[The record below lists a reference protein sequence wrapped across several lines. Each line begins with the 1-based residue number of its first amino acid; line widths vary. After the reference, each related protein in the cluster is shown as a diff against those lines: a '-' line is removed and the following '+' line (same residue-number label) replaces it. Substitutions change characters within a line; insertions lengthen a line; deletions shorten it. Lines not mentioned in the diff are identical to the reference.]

1 MNILMVYQS
10 VVDMCA
16 SFFTL
21 VTAVFQVD
29 GTSMSRSLHDRF
41 VCHIWLGR
49 LPLYWLMNT
58 STYGILFTAFDR
70 YAAVIYPIWYNNNVR
85 TVSLA
90 DGIGSVIVDPV
101 TRLKLS
107 IGLIRGP
114 PRVGSGAVR
123 IGPLRFLTGGSES
136 HTKSGLRLFC

>member
-10 VVDMCA
+10 VVDTCA

-29 GTSMSRSLHDRF
+29 GTRMSRSLHDRF

-90 DGIGSVIVDPV
+90 DVIVSVIVIFLSMKFTYTSHYTHTAEQLV
-101 TRLKLS
+101 T
-107 IGLIRGP
+107 LINE
-114 PRVGSGAVR
+114 
-123 IGPLRFLTGGSES
+123 I
-136 HTKSGLRLFC
+136 

>member
-10 VVDMCA
+10 VVDTCA

-90 DGIGSVIVDPV
+90 DVIVSVIVIFLSMKFTYTSHYTHTAEQLV
-101 TRLKLS
+101 T
-107 IGLIRGP
+107 LINE
-114 PRVGSGAVR
+114 
-123 IGPLRFLTGGSES
+123 I
-136 HTKSGLRLFC
+136 